1 MSEPRD
7 DPPTPAE
14 RRLSELLGLLRSDP
28 PQPPPRL
35 ADDVVRSARFEHRLR
50 ATTLSIGAF
59 GAGMIEGLALL
70 LGIKRRLDR

>member
-14 RRLSELLGLLRSDP
+14 RRLFELLGLLRSDP

-35 ADDVVRSARFEHRLR
+35 AHEVVRTARFEHRVR
-50 ATTLSIGAF
+50 STTVSIGAF

-70 LGIKRRLDR
+70 LGINRRLDP